1 MSAAKWFCGKYQRM
15 IDLRLFLPTVLLALP
30 AFADAD
36 PPRAYAQDGPVQ
48 IAGEIETVFDWT
60 TDRCEDYQIPD
71 LPVRAFR
78 NGAGQVS
85 LILSHDSARR
95 MTGPDFGNLTLS
107 CDVLMTSAHNS
118 APDMFSNIEWIAA
131 TWIEG
136 ETVHAL
142 LHNEHQGNRYTDC
155 RSAEYFQCWYN
166 SITYARSDD
175 AGATFERV
183 IPAPDH
189 LVANIPEV
197 YHPDEGIFGAFSPS
211 NIIER
216 EGFYY
221 AFIKVQA
228 YPFGDQHTCLMRT
241 ETLGDPDS
249 WRYWNGSAFEG
260 RFGDPYRDD
269 LQEMRVTTC
278 TPIALP
284 EIAQMYEGITWNTEL
299 DRFIL
304 VGTTSDP
311 SRDPNPFGFYYAL
324 SEDLVNWEPRV
335 PLLEV
340 RLPWR
345 AGGPETTYLYPTL
358 IDHDAPGQ
366 NFDTS
371 GAEAYLY
378 FTRLNFGSGHLDRD
392 LMRVRVEITP

>member
-1 MSAAKWFCGKYQRM
+1 MRM
-15 IDLRLFLPTVLLALP
+15 IDLRLFLPIALI
-30 AFADAD
+30 ATQAAADAD
-36 PPRAYAQDGPVQ
+36 PPRVYAQDGPVQ

-60 TDRCEDYQIPD
+60 TDRCDDEHIPD
-71 LPVRAFR
+71 LPTRAFR
-78 NGAGQVS
+78 GADGQIS
-85 LILSHDSARR
+85 LLTNHYTARR
-95 MTGPDFGNLTLS
+95 MTGPDFDNLTVD
-107 CDVLMTSAHNS
+107 CAALMTSTRNPDA
-118 APDMFSNIEWIAA
+118 DMFSNHEWIAA
-131 TWIEG
+131 TWADG

-142 LHNEHQGNRYTDC
+142 VHNEYQGNRYLGCD
-155 RSAEYFQCWYN
+155 SYDYFQCWYN
-166 SITYARSDD
+166 AITYVRSDD
-175 AGATFERV
+175 AGATFRHV

-197 YHPDEGIFGAFSPS
+197 YAPDEGIFGAFSPS

-216 EGFYY
+216 DGAYF
-221 AFIKVQA
+221 AFIKVQT
-228 YPFGDQHTCLMRT
+228 YPFGEQHVCLMRT

-249 WRYWNGSAFEG
+249 WLYWDGYGFNGHFA
-260 RFGDPYRDD
+260 DPYRDD
-269 LQEMRVTTC
+269 LRALRATTC
-278 TPIALP
+278 TPVALP
-284 EIAQMYEGITWNTEL
+284 EIAQLYEGITWNTEL
-299 DRFIL
+299 ERFIL
-304 VGTTSDP
+304 VGSSSDP

-345 AGGPETTYLYPTL
+345 ASGPETTYIYPTL

-392 LMRVRVEITP
+392 LMRVRVAIAPVQE